1 MHHICICGCF
11 LLLGLFLGIIYDIF
25 KILRLI
31 IRNNFIIFVF
41 DISYFIIYT
50 FCIFILNLLINMG
63 YTRYFFVIIS
73 FLSTLVYKF
82 TISRA
87 LFRILGK
94 INSFVHRRTNK
105 NTSN

>member
-25 KILRLI
+25 KILRI
-31 IRNNFIIFVF
+31 IIHNNFIIFVF
-41 DISYFIIYT
+41 DTLYFIIYT

-73 FLSTLVYKF
+73 FLSTVVYKF
-82 TISRA
+82 TISRVI
-87 LFRILGK
+87 FRILRK
-94 INSFVHRRTNK
+94 INFFVHRRTNK

>member
-31 IRNNFIIFVF
+31 IRNNFIIFIF

-73 FLSTLVYKF
+73 FLFTLVYKF
-82 TISRA
+82 TISKA
-87 LFRILGK
+87 IFRILRK
-94 INSFVHRRTNK
+94 INFFVHRRTNK
-105 NTSN
+105 NISN